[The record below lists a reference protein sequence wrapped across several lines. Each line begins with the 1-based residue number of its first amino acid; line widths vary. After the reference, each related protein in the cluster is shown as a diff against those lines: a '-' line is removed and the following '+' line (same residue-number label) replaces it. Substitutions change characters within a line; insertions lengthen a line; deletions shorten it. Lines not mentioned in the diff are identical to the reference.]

1 MCRNAMHFPVV
12 RFAMLFTCTSYFNQ
26 IGFVSKQNFL
36 FEESRLTLVTK
47 LLGLGFQSVRITPR
61 VKMIQRVRVSN
72 TGCPTARKFFQGFS
86 GYFLPNFKGSPGD
99 FLLSPIYIPFCIL
112 LYILFPLLQIQAVCY
127 TTHKNIIPRLSLTF

>member
-72 TGCPTARKFFQGFS
+72 TGCPTARKFSRGFQGIFCQILRVLQGIFCFHPS
-86 GYFLPNFKGSPGD
+86 TFHSAFYF
-99 FLLSPIYIPFCIL
+99 IFCFRCCKSR
-112 LYILFPLLQIQAVCY
+112 LFATQHIR
-127 TTHKNIIPRLSLTF
+127 I